1 MAKKVQKNLKL
12 DAGILAE
19 FEKIANRKKEHH
31 NTEIEEMMKQYIA
44 RDGQMLF
51 DDLYAPRIA
60 YSVEKA
66 VDKQVNRLAKMIYQT
81 QVDATAGLY
90 SSPVFHIEML
100 KGVEEIMESYFDHR
114 VLNPNRPKVSNKFT
128 FNENGK
134 KAVANLRKMANVD
147 HQEKRKAKAMEGMQA

>member
-31 NTEIEEMMKQYIA
+31 NTEIEELMKQYIA

-81 QVDATAGLY
+81 QVDASAALY

-100 KGVEEIMESYFDHR
+100 KGVEEIMESYLDPR
-114 VLNPNRPKVSNKFT
+114 VLNPNRPKISNKFT

-134 KAVANLRKMANVD
+134 RAVASLRKIANID
-147 HQEKRKAKAMEGMQA
+147 HQEKRKQKEQVQ